1 MIWFLR
7 RSSSAEVVEE
17 EVDDRL
23 FAVLEST
30 WEAFS
35 RAEMELWDN
44 DILLFALESISE
56 VFWITLM

>member
-17 EVDDRL
+17 EVEDRL

-44 DILLFALESISE
+44 DSLLFALESISE